1 MGRAEWE
8 LAYIIT
14 QHLKP
19 ESRGLQTQCA
29 LTALPLNAKQTYI
42 KQHKESNLCCVLFS
56 LGVFLAISLRR
67 RTLLWN
73 KKRFDIKMHRASEAE
88 HQLRARI
95 GWKIRN
101 VRLSRPAVAPACVL
115 HEGQNLSA
123 KCCTGK
129 ITGVL
134 RLRVSLWWSFSFAS
148 VPSWAFLDFSGG
160 QESFFVLFPIF

>member
-19 ESRGLQTQCA
+19 ECRGLQTQCA

-42 KQHKESNLCCVLFS
+42 KQHKKKKIVSFGCFS
-56 LGVFLAISLRR
+56 CNFTSWQNFVVERKEIQHQNAPSIRN
-67 RTLLWN
+67 RTSTGP
-73 KKRFDIKMHRASEAE
+73 F
-88 HQLRARI
+88 RARI
-95 GWKIRN
+95 GWEIRN
-101 VRLSRPAVAPACVL
+101 IWLSRPAVASVCVL
-115 HEGQNLSA
+115 HKGQNLST

-134 RLRVSLWWSFSFAS
+134 YLRVLLWWSSSFAS
-148 VPSWAFLDFSGG
+148 VPSW
-160 QESFFVLFPIF
+160 EFVDISEGR